1 MNNHTRKLGGVLAPI
16 LTIFCFVSLFS
27 CRAKQ
32 DCRGESLTTVEV
44 ACDSFDVGCMSVG
57 DTIQVSFV
65 LKNTGGIPLY
75 IEDVV
80 PSCDCIT
87 AGFSREK
94 VAIGDSTE
102 IKLKYKAE
110 GSSGYL
116 FRTADVV
123 CNSDSPIELIITGF
137 IGV

>member
-1 MNNHTRKLGGVLAPI
+1 M
-16 LTIFCFVSLFS
+16 
-27 CRAKQ
+27 
-32 DCRGESLTTVEV
+32 EV

-65 LKNTGGIPLY
+65 LKNTGGSPLY

-94 VAIGDSTE
+94 VAMGDSTE
-102 IKLKYKAE
+102 IKSLVEQNKKSFFAKNFGWY
-110 GSSGYL
+110 S
-116 FRTADVV
+116 
-123 CNSDSPIELIITGF
+123 
-137 IGV
+137 